1 MMTVLLMTVALS
13 AVAGVIYRV
22 TVSLRTVKFKQ
33 EVSFRRVVGAFAFLM
48 LLFPGLAHAHG
59 TVAMEEDLC
68 VQRVGGHL
76 VHFNAYQPQNEA
88 KAQYCTEIPGE
99 GDTFLVVDLVDAG
112 LRHTP
117 VGVRVVRGLSET
129 TEGETVAYWPP
140 ATHPDGVVRGEAR
153 LAKGL
158 YKLIIS
164 PEGFSPSSYHL
175 RVQQV
180 DYAKMGRQAM
190 GPLAVFLVLALIGY
204 EFSKS
209 KRFMRWRAPGKS

>member
-1 MMTVLLMTVALS
+1 MMTVLLMIVALS
-13 AVAGVIYRV
+13 AVAGVMYRMAM
-22 TVSLRTVKFKQ
+22 SLRTVRFKE
-33 EVSFRRVVGAFAFLM
+33 EVYFRRVVGALAVLAI
-48 LLFPGLAHAHG
+48 LLPGLAYAHG
-59 TVAMEEDLC
+59 TVAMEEDPC
-68 VQRVGGHL
+68 AQRVGGNL

-164 PEGFSPSSYHL
+164 PEGFSPSSYLL

-190 GPLAVFLVLALIGY
+190 GPLVAFLVLALIGY

-209 KRFMRWRAPGKS
+209 KRFMRWRAAGNS

>member
-22 TVSLRTVKFKQ
+22 TVGLRTIRFKQ
-33 EVSFRRVVGAFAFLM
+33 KAHSRRIVGALAFLT
-48 LLFPGLAHAHG
+48 LLLPGFAHAHG
-59 TVAMEEDLC
+59 TVAMEEDPC
-68 VQRVGGHL
+68 VQRVGGNL
-76 VHFNAYQPQNEA
+76 IHFNAYQPQNEA

-190 GPLAVFLVLALIGY
+190 GPLVVFLVLALIGY

-209 KRFMRWRAPGKS
+209 KRFMRWRAPGNS

>member
-22 TVSLRTVKFKQ
+22 TVGLRTVRFKQ
-33 EVSFRRVVGAFAFLM
+33 KAHSRRIVGALAFLT
-48 LLFPGLAHAHG
+48 LLLPGFAHAHG
-59 TVAMEEDLC
+59 TVAMEEDPC
-68 VQRVGGHL
+68 VQRVGGNL
-76 VHFNAYQPQNEA
+76 IHFNAYQPQNEA

-190 GPLAVFLVLALIGY
+190 GPLVVFLVLALIGY

-209 KRFMRWRAPGKS
+209 KRFMRWRAPGNS

>member
-1 MMTVLLMTVALS
+1 MMTVLLMMVALS
-13 AVAGVIYRV
+13 AIAGVVYRV
-22 TVSLRTVKFKQ
+22 KLSFSTVRFKQ
-33 EVSFRRVVGAFAFLM
+33 EVSFRRVVRAFAVLT
-48 LLFPGLAHAHG
+48 LLLPGFAHAHG
-59 TVAMEEDLC
+59 TVAMEEDPC
-68 VQRVGGHL
+68 VQRVGGSL

-140 ATHPDGVVRGEAR
+140 ATHPDGVVRGEAK

-164 PEGFSPSSYHL
+164 PEGFSPSSYYL

-209 KRFMRWRAPGKS
+209 KRFMRWRAPGNS

>member
-1 MMTVLLMTVALS
+1 MMTVLLMMVALS
-13 AVAGVIYRV
+13 AIAGVVYRV
-22 TVSLRTVKFKQ
+22 KLSFSTVRFKQ
-33 EVSFRRVVGAFAFLM
+33 EVSCRRVVGAFAFLM
-48 LLFPGLAHAHG
+48 LLLPGFAHAHG
-59 TVAMEEDLC
+59 TVAMEEDPC
-68 VQRVGGHL
+68 VQRVGGNL

-164 PEGFSPSSYHL
+164 PEGFSPSSYYL

-209 KRFMRWRAPGKS
+209 KRFMRWRAPGNS